1 MEASEYRFMAEH
13 QDRHWWFV
21 GRRAVLAAL
30 LDGLNLPPDARI
42 LEIGCGPGGN
52 LPLLGR
58 YGRVTALEMDA
69 YARAFAHDKTGVDV
83 RDGRLPDALPFEGER
98 FDLVCLFDVLEHV
111 ADDRAAL
118 AAIGGLLA
126 PGGRLL
132 LTVPAHQ
139 WLWSVHDEHLHH
151 QRRYSHSG
159 LRRVLAEGGFAVER
173 LSFFNTL
180 LFAPAVAARLLD
192 RWRGNTTASGSALP
206 GPAVNGV
213 LGRLFA
219 AEAPWLRRWNLPFGL
234 SLVVLAR
241 PVR

>member
-1 MEASEYRFMAEH
+1 MEASEYRFMAQH

-30 LDGLNLPPDARI
+30 LDGLRLPRDARI

-69 YARAFAHDKTGVDV
+69 YARAFARDNTGVDV
-83 RDGRLPDALPFEGER
+83 RDGRLPDALPFAGER

-111 ADDRAAL
+111 ADDHAAL
-118 AAIGGLLA
+118 TAIGGLLA

-139 WLWSVHDEHLHH
+139 WLWSVHDQNLHH
-151 QRRYSHSG
+151 QRRYARAALCERLAGSG
-159 LRRVLAEGGFAVER
+159 LVAERV
-173 LSFFNTL
+173 SFFNTL

-192 RWRGNTTASGSALP
+192 RWRGHAAASGVSV
-206 GPAVNGV
+206 PAAPVNRLLTG
-213 LGRLFA
+213 LFA

-234 SLVVLAR
+234 SLLALAR
-241 PVR
+241 AG

>member
-1 MEASEYRFMAEH
+1 M
-13 QDRHWWFV
+13 
-21 GRRAVLAAL
+21 
-30 LDGLNLPPDARI
+30 
-42 LEIGCGPGGN
+42 
-52 LPLLGR
+52 
-58 YGRVTALEMDA
+58 
-69 YARAFAHDKTGVDV
+69 
-83 RDGRLPDALPFEGER
+83 
-98 FDLVCLFDVLEHV
+98 
-111 ADDRAAL
+111 
-118 AAIGGLLA
+118 
-126 PGGRLL
+126 L

-206 GPAVNGV
+206 GPAVNGL

-219 AEAPWLRRWNLPFGL
+219 AEAPWLRRLL
-234 SLVVLAR
+234 IAVALAFLAHHALEEQ
-241 PVR
+241 VG

>member
-69 YARAFAHDKTGVDV
+69 YARAFAHDNTGVDV
-83 RDGRLPDALPFEGER
+83 RDGRLPDALPFAGER

-111 ADDRAAL
+111 ADDQAAL
-118 AAIGGLLA
+118 AAIAHLLA

-151 QRRYSHSG
+151 RRRYSHAG
-159 LRRVLAEGGFAVER
+159 LRRALADGGFAVER
-173 LSFFNTL
+173 LSFFNAL

-192 RWRGNTTASGSALP
+192 RWRGSTSASGSALP
-206 GPAVNGV
+206 GPAVNGL
-213 LGRLFA
+213 LGRFFA

-234 SLVVLAR
+234 SLLALAR

>member
-151 QRRYSHSG
+151 RRRYSHAG
-159 LRRVLAEGGFAVER
+159 LRRVLADGGFAVER
-173 LSFFNTL
+173 LSFFNTV

-192 RWRGNTTASGSALP
+192 RWRGSSSASGSALP
-206 GPAVNGV
+206 GPAVNGL

-219 AEAPWLRRWNLPFGL
+219 AEARWLRRRNLPFGL
-234 SLVVLAR
+234 SLLALAR
-241 PVR
+241 PLR

>member
-1 MEASEYRFMAEH
+1 MEASEYRFMAQH

-30 LDGLNLPPDARI
+30 LDGLDLPTGARI

-69 YARAFAHDKTGVDV
+69 YARAFARDKTGVDV
-83 RDGRLPDALPFEGER
+83 RDGRLPDALPFDGER

-118 AAIGGLLA
+118 TAIAGLLA

-139 WLWSVHDEHLHH
+139 WLWSVHDENLHH
-151 QRRYSHSG
+151 QRRYARAALRDRLADSG
-159 LRRVLAEGGFAVER
+159 FVVQR
-173 LSFFNTL
+173 LSFFNAL

-192 RWRGNTTASGSALP
+192 RWRGGAAASGVSV
-206 GPAVNGV
+206 PAAPVNR
-213 LGRLFA
+213 LLTALFA
-219 AEAPWLRRWNLPFGL
+219 AEAPWLRRRNLPFGL
-234 SLVVLAR
+234 SLLALAR
-241 PVR
+241 AR

>member
-21 GRRAVLAAL
+21 GRRAVLAGL
-30 LDGLNLPPDARI
+30 LGDLALPPGARI

-69 YARAFAHDKTGVDV
+69 YARAFARDTTGVDV
-83 RDGRLPDALPFEGER
+83 RDGRLPDVLPFDGER

-111 ADDRAAL
+111 ADDHAAL
-118 AAIGGLLA
+118 AAIAGLLA

-151 QRRYSHSG
+151 RRRYSHAG
-159 LRRVLAEGGFAVER
+159 LRRALADGGFAVER
-173 LSFFNTL
+173 LSFFNTV

-192 RWRGNTTASGSALP
+192 RWRGSSSASGSALP
-206 GPAVNGV
+206 GPAVNGL

-219 AEAPWLRRWNLPFGL
+219 AEARWLRRRNLPFGL
-234 SLVVLAR
+234 SLLALAR
-241 PVR
+241 PLR